1 MESLCPDRT
10 PQPGQQGGARPGG
23 GVMGTIKS
31 VEEDTLIVTTSD
43 GDTQVHATDT
53 AVIEKYT
60 GWVWEI

>member
-1 MESLCPDRT
+1 
-10 PQPGQQGGARPGG
+10 
-23 GVMGTIKS
+23 MGTIKS

-53 AVIEKYT
+53 TVIEKYT